1 MNIRRAKT
9 EDVADWLRMHY
20 ALWPEGSVAEH
31 EAEIRAQLIS
41 EAKGV
46 TFICEGEDGSVQG
59 FVEVSIRNY
68 AEGCSTDRVGYIEG
82 WYVDEQAR
90 LQGVGRKLVEAAE
103 GWAISQGC
111 TEMGSDVMLDNL
123 ISQQAH
129 ERMGYEEVERIVCY
143 RKSLPQP

>member
-1 MNIRRAKT
+1 MKIRRAKT
-9 EDVADWLRMHY
+9 EDVPDWLRMHY
-20 ALWPEGSVAEH
+20 ALWPEGSLAEH
-31 EAEIRAQLIS
+31 EADIRAMLVS

-46 TFICEGEDGSVQG
+46 TFICEGEDGSPQG
-59 FVEVSIRNY
+59 FIEVSIRNF

-82 WYVDEQAR
+82 WYVEESAR
-90 LQGVGRKLVEAAE
+90 LQGIGRKLFEAAE

-129 ERMGYEEVERIVCY
+129 ERLGYEEVERIVCY
-143 RKSLPQP
+143 RKSLPPS